1 MHLNRSTHSRH
12 LKSVRCHR
20 HRSFYPSS
28 QTAQPT
34 QAGTPRPF
42 PRPHGTGGDLPWGP
56 SRSVCASQGSVPP
69 DSFPLVLAP
78 QAGAGPAL
86 QVRKR
91 LQEER
96 SPFSENLTRGG
107 AEGGWGIANRQKKS
121 PATPTRFGQVCK
133 SIRIAC
139 FTGHVGV
146 GSMRVAFSSTYCI
159 CQVHARLSIP

>member
-20 HRSFYPSS
+20 HCSFYPSS

-107 AEGGWGIANRQKKS
+107 AEGGWGIANRQKNPRPRPLVLARYAKAYGS
-121 PATPTRFGQVCK
+121 RVSQVML
-133 SIRIAC
+133 
-139 FTGHVGV
+139 G
-146 GSMRVAFSSTYCI
+146 
-159 CQVHARLSIP
+159 